1 MKRGSTPI
9 KSGSTIFAK
18 AVVYLVGVAALAVC
32 FILLPELVRE
42 ESVGKPTNLLLTYTF
57 LGGAYV
63 LSTPFF
69 VALYQALKFLTYID
83 KNKAFSNKSIKA
95 LRNIK
100 ICATIFSVLVVV
112 ALVVGISVAKNMDPN
127 EDVTGFVTLGFV
139 FTFISSV
146 IAVFVAVI
154 QKLLTDA
161 VHMKSENDLI
171 I

>member
-1 MKRGSTPI
+1 M
-9 KSGSTIFAK
+9 
-18 AVVYLVGVAALAVC
+18 
-32 FILLPELVRE
+32 
-42 ESVGKPTNLLLTYTF
+42 
-57 LGGAYV
+57 

-139 FTFISSV
+139 FTFILRPGLLPPGFNRRFCRGVSAGFRSRG
-146 IAVFVAVI
+146 
-154 QKLLTDA
+154 KL
-161 VHMKSENDLI
+161 
-171 I
+171 